1 MSGKSINNVIKKDIE
16 SNHRSYTSKFNNIK
30 IDKQNISYDEVEEY
44 SDRFE
49 SHNKFNSYNHMESN
63 QESKNSFTFKS
74 ITPKDI
80 INDRNTNDMDV
91 DKLGNS

>member
-1 MSGKSINNVIKKDIE
+1 MGD
-16 SNHRSYTSKFNNIK
+16 
-30 IDKQNISYDEVEEY
+30 D
-44 SDRFE
+44 
-49 SHNKFNSYNHMESN
+49 

-80 INDRNTNDMDV
+80 FNDRNTNDMDV

>member
-1 MSGKSINNVIKKDIE
+1 MSGKSINNIIKTKDIE

-49 SHNKFNSYNHMESN
+49 SHNKFNS
-63 QESKNSFTFKS
+63 
-74 ITPKDI
+74 
-80 INDRNTNDMDV
+80 
-91 DKLGNS
+91 